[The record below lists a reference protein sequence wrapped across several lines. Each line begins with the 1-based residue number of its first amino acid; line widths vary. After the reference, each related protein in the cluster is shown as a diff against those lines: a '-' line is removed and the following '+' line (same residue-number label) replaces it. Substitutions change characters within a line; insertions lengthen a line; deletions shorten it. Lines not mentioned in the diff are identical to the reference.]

1 MSTPGRISLRQS
13 IRKAVSRR
21 FLRSLPW
28 LLALASVVAA
38 TNPVRVSPTSPD
50 YRVYAT
56 NERAGTV
63 TVLEPREARAVATI
77 PIGGRPRGIAASP
90 DGRFVYVAVAAKGDA
105 GNAIA
110 CIDTASGRVV
120 RHLASGT
127 DPEQVAV
134 APDGGT
140 LWVSNE
146 DAAKASAIDV
156 RSGKVT
162 AAIPVGEE
170 PEGVAISPDGR

>member
-1 MSTPGRISLRQS
+1 MSAPGRLSLGQS
-13 IRKAVSRR
+13 IRKAVNRR
-21 FLRSLPW
+21 RLRSLPW

-38 TNPVRVSPTSPD
+38 TNPVHVSPASAASAD

-63 TVLEPREARAVATI
+63 TVLDPRKARAVAPI

-90 DGRFVYVAVAAKGDA
+90 DGRFVYVAVAAKVDA

-120 RHLASGT
+120 RHLESGT

-146 DAAKASAIDV
+146 DAAK
-156 RSGKVT
+156 
-162 AAIPVGEE
+162 
-170 PEGVAISPDGR
+170 